1 MFAGKICCESIMW
14 QSDVHEK
21 MGPEKKNEKF
31 DNQSSNYQCSD
42 YQSSNLKTSDNLSWC
57 DALTVFN

>member
-1 MFAGKICCESIMW
+1 MW

-31 DNQSSNYQCSD
+31 DNQSSNYQCPD
-42 YQSSNLKTSDNLSWC
+42 YQSSNLKTSDTLSWC

>member
-1 MFAGKICCESIMW
+1 MW

-21 MGPEKKNEKF
+21 MGSEKKNEKF
-31 DNQSSNYQCSD
+31 DNQSSNYQCPD
-42 YQSSNLKTSDNLSWC
+42 YQSSNLKISDTLSWC